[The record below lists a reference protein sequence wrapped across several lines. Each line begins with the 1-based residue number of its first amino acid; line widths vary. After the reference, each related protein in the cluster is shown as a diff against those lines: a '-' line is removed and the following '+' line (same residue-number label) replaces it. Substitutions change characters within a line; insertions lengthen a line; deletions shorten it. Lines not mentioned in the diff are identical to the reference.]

1 MQKGFRD
8 SNNWI
13 NSLVDIKPRV
23 GQEDGDGATSINVR
37 RLGRV
42 ASEAPYEI
50 KPLVDDHTSPFD
62 SQDCKNAL
70 NVINVSHTNAHI

>member
-37 RLGRV
+37 RL
-42 ASEAPYEI
+42 